1 MLVQPLGENS
11 SRKSL
16 VQHCTPS
23 SGKEPETA
31 RERAGKRVVP
41 ILRTREEY
49 VGPKIEPRKLLA
61 CCHEFRKC
69 LIRICTEYTKNSA
82 AK

>member
-1 MLVQPLGENS
+1 VCVEVLVQPSGENS
-11 SRKSL
+11 SRK
-16 VQHCTPS
+16 HCTPS

-31 RERAGKRVVP
+31 KERAGKRVVP

-49 VGPKIEPRKLLA
+49 VGPKIKPQKLLA